1 MKALGTSSPARV
13 ASVVEVRRGT
23 SATSVAALCVSVEAS
38 TLPSGRIT

>member
-1 MKALGTSSPARV
+1 MKALGIRSPARV

-23 SATSVAALCVSVEAS
+23 SAISVATLCVLVEAS